1 MNKAGHTQAGY
12 VRLPMPLRWQLILL
26 GVAVVAF
33 IIASNGTLRE
43 SMSRDRDL
51 ITVEAQQRDRLALLR
66 DVQQSVSDYRFWL
79 IENAAQQKLTD
90 GPERA
95 LSRAQ
100 LEQSRRDLDSRLTRM
115 AGFAPAAVAQVR
127 ESADGLGDIEF
138 RALQAIIDGRSAD
151 ARTLLRAAQQRLTA
165 IDATLDEVFAVQRAA
180 AEEVAGAAVAAT
192 DNAMRRSLWM
202 MLLASGLTAL
212 MVFLILQSTL
222 PALRSTI
229 DAIDEL
235 VRGRFDTTLPP
246 VAPDELGRVALGLRQ
261 FRDTA
266 RRLEKLATTD
276 PLTELVSRVELHR
289 LVDATLDEL
298 RDGRFS
304 AALLFLDLDQF
315 KSVND
320 ALGHSAGDRYLQE
333 VARRLRRAL
342 PGAAA
347 ISRMSGD
354 EFGVLLRQAGGV
366 ESVRD
371 AAEAAARAVADAFS
385 HNYILEDQPVAMS
398 ASVGIT
404 IAQRDGWSADALMA
418 RAEAAMY
425 AAKGDGR
432 AQYRFYEP
440 AMTDRVREHLAV
452 GSALRKA
459 ILENALSLN
468 YQPIVRADNRRLV
481 SAEALVRW
489 EHPRL
494 GHMLP
499 ERFVPIAE
507 ETQTIVELGDWVVHT
522 VCEQSARW
530 RSAGLPT
537 CPIAVNIGAGHFAD
551 DSLMRT
557 LVEAMADNRL
567 PPDALEVEI
576 TESAVIADPQRS
588 ADVMRAIRARGV
600 RLSLD
605 DFGTGYSS
613 LAYLQQFPLD
623 KLKVD
628 QTFVAKMLDD
638 QGSDTIVSATIGL
651 ANQLG
656 LTTVGEGV
664 ETREALDRLSAHGCD
679 LIQGYFIGRPMVA
692 DDYGNWLAMQRTAPQ
707 ESTTH

>member
-212 MVFLILQSTL
+212 MVQSTL

-452 GSALRKA
+452 GSELRKA

>member
-1 MNKAGHTQAGY
+1 MNAAPDAQAGY
-12 VRLPMPLRWQLILL
+12 VRLPISLRWQLILL
-26 GVAVVAF
+26 GIAVVAF
-33 IIASNGTLRE
+33 IIASNGSLRE
-43 SMSRDRDL
+43 SLASDRAV
-51 ITVEAQQRDRLALLR
+51 IEIEAQQRERLAVLR

-100 LEQSRRDLDSRLTRM
+100 LEQSRRDLDKRLTRM
-115 AGFAPAAVAQVR
+115 AEFAPSAVAQIR

-138 RALQAIIDGRSAD
+138 RALEAIIEGRSSD
-151 ARTLLRAAQQRLTA
+151 ARTLLRAAQQRLA
-165 IDATLDEVFAVQRAA
+165 VIDTTLDEVFAVERAA
-180 AEEVAGAAVAAT
+180 ADEVAGAAVAAT

-202 MLLASGLTAL
+202 MLVASALTAL

-222 PALRSTI
+222 PALRNTI

-246 VAPDELGRVALGLRQ
+246 VAPDELGQVALGLRQ

-289 LVDATLDEL
+289 LIDATLDEL

-347 ISRMSGD
+347 ISRLSGD

-366 ESVRD
+366 EAVRD
-371 AAEAAARAVADAFS
+371 AAAAAVRAVADAFS

-398 ASVGIT
+398 ASIGIT
-404 IAQRDGWSADALMA
+404 IAQRDGWSADALLA

-432 AQYRFYEP
+432 AQFRFYEP

-452 GSALRKA
+452 GSELRKA
-459 ILENALSLN
+459 ILENALTLH
-468 YQPIVRADNRRLV
+468 YQPIVRARNRQLV
-481 SAEALVRW
+481 SAEALIRW

-494 GHMLP
+494 GRMLP

-507 ETQTIVELGDWVVHT
+507 ETQTIIEMGDWVIHT
-522 VCEQSARW
+522 ACEQAARW
-530 RSAGLPT
+530 RSAGLPP

-557 LVEAMADNRL
+557 LVEAIADNRL

-588 ADVMRAIRARGV
+588 AEVMRAIRARGV

-628 QTFVAKMLDD
+628 QTFVLKMLDD
-638 QGSDTIVSATIGL
+638 EGSDTIVSATIGL

-664 ETREALDRLSAHGCD
+664 ETRAALDRLSAHGCD

-692 DDYGNWLAMQRTAPQ
+692 EDFGNWLAMQRPVAHN
-707 ESTTH
+707 TTH

>member
-452 GSALRKA
+452 GSELRKA

>member
-246 VAPDELGRVALGLRQ
+246 VAPEG
-261 FRDTA
+261 
-266 RRLEKLATTD
+266 
-276 PLTELVSRVELHR
+276 S
-289 LVDATLDEL
+289 ATL
-298 RDGRFS
+298 
-304 AALLFLDLDQF
+304 
-315 KSVND
+315 
-320 ALGHSAGDRYLQE
+320 
-333 VARRLRRAL
+333 
-342 PGAAA
+342 
-347 ISRMSGD
+347 
-354 EFGVLLRQAGGV
+354 
-366 ESVRD
+366 
-371 AAEAAARAVADAFS
+371 
-385 HNYILEDQPVAMS
+385 
-398 ASVGIT
+398 
-404 IAQRDGWSADALMA
+404 
-418 RAEAAMY
+418 
-425 AAKGDGR
+425 
-432 AQYRFYEP
+432 
-440 AMTDRVREHLAV
+440 
-452 GSALRKA
+452 
-459 ILENALSLN
+459 
-468 YQPIVRADNRRLV
+468 
-481 SAEALVRW
+481 
-489 EHPRL
+489 
-494 GHMLP
+494 
-499 ERFVPIAE
+499 
-507 ETQTIVELGDWVVHT
+507 
-522 VCEQSARW
+522 
-530 RSAGLPT
+530 
-537 CPIAVNIGAGHFAD
+537 
-551 DSLMRT
+551 
-557 LVEAMADNRL
+557 
-567 PPDALEVEI
+567 
-576 TESAVIADPQRS
+576 
-588 ADVMRAIRARGV
+588 
-600 RLSLD
+600 
-605 DFGTGYSS
+605 
-613 LAYLQQFPLD
+613 
-623 KLKVD
+623 
-628 QTFVAKMLDD
+628 
-638 QGSDTIVSATIGL
+638 
-651 ANQLG
+651 
-656 LTTVGEGV
+656 
-664 ETREALDRLSAHGCD
+664 
-679 LIQGYFIGRPMVA
+679 
-692 DDYGNWLAMQRTAPQ
+692 
-707 ESTTH
+707 

>member
-452 GSALRKA
+452 GSELRKA
-459 ILENALSLN
+459 ILENAQSLN